1 MELEPVE
8 PCYTYDDVPV
18 IFIDFFF
25 YWLFGVGLCGLR
37 KWLLRPDGSC
47 FFILNRIGCHLERS
61 ITHTQ
66 TQNERKPV
74 ERSCQITGRLRWWS
88 LMGHLLSLGTC

>member
-25 YWLFGVGLCGLR
+25 TGFLVWVCAVS
-37 KWLLRPDGSC
+37 GS
-47 FFILNRIGCHLERS
+47 GC
-61 ITHTQ
+61 
-66 TQNERKPV
+66 
-74 ERSCQITGRLRWWS
+74 
-88 LMGHLLSLGTC
+88 